1 MVSCLCLGADVH
13 AATDA
18 CVPAALAGA
27 IDDAQR
33 RAATDR
39 AWQWTQ
45 RLVLEVGQ
53 RPAGTAAEQRAAEWA
68 ATEMERAGLED
79 VRLQPFEFTGWRRG
93 EARVQIVAPFEHEL
107 AAAALGG
114 SVASPPAGVTAPV
127 IRIATAAELDAAAA
141 SEIAGRIVFI
151 DQKLERSQ
159 DRSAYVAA
167 RPARTDAPGAAARRG
182 AVAVLIRSLGTDA
195 NRLAHVGMTR
205 YPPDVTP
212 IPALAL
218 ATPDADLLTMLL
230 ARGDGVSLR
239 VQSSAQSQPGSR
251 SRNVVGDL
259 RASGSARQIVLL
271 AAHIDSWD
279 VGLGASDD
287 ASGVGVLLAVADLL
301 RAHRALLRRDVRFV
315 FYGAEEY
322 AGAGAAPYADAAADT
337 VMHVAAIEEDLGTGR
352 LWRLAL
358 PDGGQAPAL
367 VPALAA
373 WLEPLGIALDE
384 GRAAIGGTDLE
395 PLRRRGVPVY
405 DLDPD
410 ASEYFDVHHTDNDTL
425 AHVSRDG
432 LRQHVSAFASFALL
446 FGGAPDDC
454 VTSQSAG
461 AGGNDMRRGTPREH

>member
-1 MVSCLCLGADVH
+1 MNRGLLMVSCLCLGADVH

-33 RAATDR
+33 RAATEDR

-53 RPAGTAAEQRAAEWA
+53 RPAGTAAEQR
-68 ATEMERAGLED
+68 
-79 VRLQPFEFTGWRRG
+79 
-93 EARVQIVAPFEHEL
+93 
-107 AAAALGG
+107 
-114 SVASPPAGVTAPV
+114 
-127 IRIATAAELDAAAA
+127 
-141 SEIAGRIVFI
+141 
-151 DQKLERSQ
+151 
-159 DRSAYVAA
+159 
-167 RPARTDAPGAAARRG
+167 
-182 AVAVLIRSLGTDA
+182 
-195 NRLAHVGMTR
+195 
-205 YPPDVTP
+205 
-212 IPALAL
+212 
-218 ATPDADLLTMLL
+218 
-230 ARGDGVSLR
+230 
-239 VQSSAQSQPGSR
+239 
-251 SRNVVGDL
+251 
-259 RASGSARQIVLL
+259 
-271 AAHIDSWD
+271 
-279 VGLGASDD
+279 
-287 ASGVGVLLAVADLL
+287 
-301 RAHRALLRRDVRFV
+301 
-315 FYGAEEY
+315 
-322 AGAGAAPYADAAADT
+322 
-337 VMHVAAIEEDLGTGR
+337 
-352 LWRLAL
+352 AL